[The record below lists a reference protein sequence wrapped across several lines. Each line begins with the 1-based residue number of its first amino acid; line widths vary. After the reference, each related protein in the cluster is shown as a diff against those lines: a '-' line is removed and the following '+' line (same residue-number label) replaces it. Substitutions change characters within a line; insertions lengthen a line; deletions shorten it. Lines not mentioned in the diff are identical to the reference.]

1 MYFLQFKLLKPLTEI
16 NNISITQFNSI
27 SFTENQSCLGR
38 WIFINCYLWNSKI
51 LTSINKNNYI
61 IMNVLLSKFTTKH
74 NTAPFSQIKIEDY
87 FPAFQEGIALA
98 KTEIDAIV
106 NNPEAPT
113 FENTVVA
120 MDFAGDILDRLSSVF
135 FNLNSAETSDEMQKI
150 AQEVSPLLSEFGN
163 DITLNAA
170 LFAKI
175 KTVYEQKENLNLT
188 PEQTT
193 LLDKKY
199 KSFSRN
205 GANLPEDK
213 KDQLREIDKELSKLS
228 LQFGE
233 NVLAE
238 TNAFELHLTDEKDLA
253 GLPEGTIEAARLLA
267 KEKEKEGWIFTLDH
281 PSYVPF
287 LTYADN
293 RELRKKMAIAFGARS
308 FQNNE
313 FDNQENVLKIAKL
326 RFERANLLGYKT
338 HAHFVLE
345 ERMAQS
351 PEKVFTFLNDLLA
364 KAKPAAQKEFAELAA
379 FAKELDGIEQLEKW
393 DGAYYSEKLKQQ
405 LFNLD
410 DEKLKPYFQ
419 LEKVLDGAF
428 TVAKK
433 LYGLTFTEVFD
444 IDKYHEEVTT
454 YEVTDAENNLVSI
467 FYADFFPRK
476 GKRNGAWMTSFKSQ
490 SKKDGVNERPHI
502 SNVCNFTK
510 PTETKP
516 SLLTFNEVTTLF
528 HEFGHGLHGMLAN
541 TTYPSLSGTSVFWD
555 FVELPSQIMENW
567 CYEPE
572 ALALFANHYETGEII
587 PIEYVQKI
595 KESASFQEGMAT
607 LRQLSFGLLDM
618 AWHGQDPT
626 SITDLKTFET
636 EQFANTQLYPDVKEN
651 AMSTAFSH
659 IFQGG
664 YSSGYYSYKWAEVLD
679 ADAFEYF
686 QESGIFN
693 VEVATK
699 FKENVLSKGGTEHP
713 MILYKRFR
721 GQEPKPEALL
731 KRAGLL

>member
-1 MYFLQFKLLKPLTEI
+1 M
-16 NNISITQFNSI
+16 S
-27 SFTENQSCLGR
+27 
-38 WIFINCYLWNSKI
+38 I
-51 LTSINKNNYI
+51 LTQYFN
-61 IMNVLLSKFTTKH
+61 TKY
-74 NTAPFSQIKIEDY
+74 NTAPFSQIKNEEY
-87 FPAFQEGIALA
+87 LPAFQEGIALA
-98 KTEIDAIV
+98 KAEIDVIV
-106 NNPEAPT
+106 NNPDKPT
-113 FENTVVA
+113 FENTIETLA
-120 MDFAGDILDRLSSVF
+120 FSGNTLDRISSIF

-163 DITLNAA
+163 DVRLNAV
-170 LFAKI
+170 LFAKV
-175 KTVYEQKENLNLT
+175 KEVYEQKDTLNLN

-205 GANLPEDK
+205 GANLSDDK
-213 KDQLREIDKELSKLS
+213 KTVLREIDKELSKLS
-228 LQFGE
+228 LRFGE

-238 TNAFELHLTDEKDLA
+238 TQAFQMHLTDEKDLA
-253 GLPEGTIEAARLLA
+253 GLPEGTIEAAHSLA
-267 KEKEKEGWIFTLDH
+267 KSLEKEGWIFTLDH
-281 PSYVPF
+281 PSYLPF
-287 LTYADN
+287 VTYADN
-293 RELRKKMAIAFGARS
+293 RELRKKMAIAFGARA

-313 FDNQENVLKIAKL
+313 FDNQKIVLKIAKL
-326 RFERANLLGYKT
+326 RFDRAQLLGYAT

-345 ERMAQS
+345 ERMAEN
-351 PEKVFTFLNDLLA
+351 PEKVKTFSNDLLA
-364 KAKPAAQKEFAELAA
+364 KAKPAAQKEFAELSA
-379 FAKELDGIEQLEKW
+379 FAKKLDGIEQLEKW

-410 DEKLKPYFQ
+410 DETLKPYFQ

-428 TVAKK
+428 TVAQK
-433 LYGLTFTEVFD
+433 LYGITFEEIFD
-444 IDKYHEEVTT
+444 IDKYHDEVKT
-454 YEVTDAENNLVSI
+454 YEVKDEENQLVAV
-467 FYADFFPRK
+467 FYVDFFPRK

-490 SKKDGVNERPHI
+490 YIKDGSNERPHI

-541 TTYPSLSGTSVFWD
+541 TTYPSLSGTSVYWD

-572 ALALFANHYETGEII
+572 ALALFAYHYQTGEMI
-587 PIEYVQKI
+587 PMELVHKI

-607 LRQLSFGLLDM
+607 MRQLSFGLLDM
-618 AWHGQDPT
+618 GWHGQDPT
-626 SITDLKTFET
+626 NIKDIKAFET
-636 EQFANTQLYPDVKEN
+636 EQFSATQLYPEVKEN

-679 ADAFEYF
+679 ADAFAYF
-686 QESGIFN
+686 QEKGIFDKD
-693 VEVATK
+693 VATK

-713 MILYKRFR
+713 MTLYKRFR
-721 GQEPKPEALL
+721 GQEPKPDALL
-731 KRAGLL
+731 KRAGLI

>member
-1 MYFLQFKLLKPLTEI
+1 M
-16 NNISITQFNSI
+16 S
-27 SFTENQSCLGR
+27 
-38 WIFINCYLWNSKI
+38 I
-51 LTSINKNNYI
+51 LTHHFN
-61 IMNVLLSKFTTKH
+61 TKY
-74 NTAPFSQIKIEDY
+74 NTAPFSKIKNED
-87 FPAFQEGIALA
+87 FLPAFQKGIELA
-98 KTEIDAIV
+98 KAEIDAIV
-106 NNPEAPT
+106 RNPIKPT
-113 FENTVVA
+113 FENTIEA
-120 MDFAGDILDRLSSVF
+120 LAFSGDVLDRISSIF
-135 FNLNSAETSDEMQKI
+135 FNLNSAETNDEIQKI

-163 DITLNAA
+163 DVRLNPD
-170 LFAKI
+170 LFARV
-175 KTVYEQKENLNLT
+175 KTVYEQREKLNLNA
-188 PEQTT
+188 EQTT
-193 LLDKKY
+193 LLGKKY

-205 GANLPEDK
+205 GANLSEDK
-213 KDQLREIDKELSKLS
+213 KNQLRAIDKELSKLS

-238 TNAFELHLTDEKDLA
+238 TQAYQLHITTESELA
-253 GLPEGTIEAARLLA
+253 GLPEGTVEAARSLA
-267 KEKEKEGWIFTLDH
+267 KSQEKEGWIFTLDY

-287 LTYADN
+287 VTYADN
-293 RELRKKMAIAFGARS
+293 RELRKKMAIAFGAKG

-313 FDNQENVLKIAKL
+313 FDNQEIVLKIAKL
-326 RFERANLLGYKT
+326 RFDRAQVLGYAS

-345 ERMAQS
+345 ERMAES
-351 PEKVFTFLNDLLA
+351 PEKVKTFSTDLLE
-364 KAKPAAQKEFAELAA
+364 KAKPAALKEFAQLTA
-379 FAKELDGIEQLEKW
+379 FAKELHGIEQLEKW

-405 LFNLD
+405 LFSLD
-410 DEKLKPYFQ
+410 DEILKPYFQ

-428 TVAKK
+428 AVAQK
-433 LYGLTFTEVFD
+433 LYGITFEETVEV
-444 IDKYHEEVTT
+444 DKYHEEVKT
-454 YEVTDAENNLVSI
+454 YEVKDEDNQLVAV

-490 SKKDGVNERPHI
+490 YIKKGSNERPHI
-502 SNVCNFTK
+502 SIVCNFTK

-528 HEFGHGLHGMLAN
+528 HEFGHALHGMLAN
-541 TTYPSLSGTSVFWD
+541 TTYPSLSGTSVYWD

-572 ALALFANHYETGEII
+572 ALALFAYHYETGEMI
-587 PIEYVQKI
+587 PMELVHKI

-607 LRQLSFGLLDM
+607 MRQLSFGLLDM
-618 AWHGQDPT
+618 GWHAQNPSNIKD
-626 SITDLKTFET
+626 IKAFET
-636 EQFANTQLYPDVKEN
+636 EQFAATQLYPDVKEN
-651 AMSTAFSH
+651 AMSTSFSH

-686 QESGIFN
+686 QECGIFN
-693 VEVATK
+693 KEVATK

-721 GQEPKPEALL
+721 GQEPKPDALL

>member
-1 MYFLQFKLLKPLTEI
+1 M
-16 NNISITQFNSI
+16 S
-27 SFTENQSCLGR
+27 
-38 WIFINCYLWNSKI
+38 I
-51 LTSINKNNYI
+51 LTHHFN
-61 IMNVLLSKFTTKH
+61 TKY
-74 NTAPFSQIKIEDY
+74 NTAPFSKIKNED
-87 FPAFQEGIALA
+87 FLPAFQKGSELA
-98 KTEIDAIV
+98 KAEIDAIV
-106 NNPEAPT
+106 RNPIKPT
-113 FENTVVA
+113 FENTIEA
-120 MDFAGDILDRLSSVF
+120 LAFSGDVLDRISSIF
-135 FNLNSAETSDEMQKI
+135 FNLNSAETNDEIQKI

-163 DITLNAA
+163 DVRLNPD
-170 LFAKI
+170 LFARV
-175 KTVYEQKENLNLT
+175 KTVYEQREKLNLN

-205 GANLPEDK
+205 GANLSEDK
-213 KDQLREIDKELSKLS
+213 KNQLREIDKELSKLS

-238 TNAFELHLTDEKDLA
+238 TQAYQLHITNESDLA
-253 GLPEGTIEAARLLA
+253 GLPEGTIEAARSLA
-267 KEKEKEGWIFTLDH
+267 KSQEKEGWIFTLDY

-287 LTYADN
+287 VTYADN
-293 RELRKKMAIAFGARS
+293 RELRKKMAIAFGAKG

-313 FDNQENVLKIAKL
+313 FDNQEIVLKIAKL
-326 RFERANLLGYKT
+326 RFDRAQVLGYAT

-345 ERMAQS
+345 ERMAES
-351 PEKVFTFLNDLLA
+351 PEKVKTFSNDLLE
-364 KAKPAAQKEFAELAA
+364 KAKPAALKEFAQLTA
-379 FAKELDGIEQLEKW
+379 FAKEQHGIDQLEKW

-410 DEKLKPYFQ
+410 DEILKPYFQ

-428 TVAKK
+428 AVAQK
-433 LYGLTFTEVFD
+433 LFGITFEEIFEV
-444 IDKYHEEVTT
+444 DKYHEEVKT
-454 YEVTDAENNLVSI
+454 YEVKDEDDQLVAV

-490 SKKDGVNERPHI
+490 YIKKGSNERPHI
-502 SNVCNFTK
+502 SIVCNFTK

-528 HEFGHGLHGMLAN
+528 HEFGHALHGMLAN
-541 TTYPSLSGTSVFWD
+541 TTYPSLSGTSVYWD
-555 FVELPSQIMENW
+555 FVELPSQILENW

-572 ALALFANHYETGEII
+572 ALALFAYHYETGEMI
-587 PIEYVQKI
+587 PMELVHKI

-607 LRQLSFGLLDM
+607 MRQLSFGLLDM
-618 AWHGQDPT
+618 GWHAQDP
-626 SITDLKTFET
+626 SNIKDIKAFENV
-636 EQFANTQLYPDVKEN
+636 QFAATQLYPDLKEN
-651 AMSTAFSH
+651 AMSTSFSH

-686 QESGIFN
+686 QEKGIFN
-693 VEVATK
+693 KEVATK

-731 KRAGLL
+731 RRAGLV